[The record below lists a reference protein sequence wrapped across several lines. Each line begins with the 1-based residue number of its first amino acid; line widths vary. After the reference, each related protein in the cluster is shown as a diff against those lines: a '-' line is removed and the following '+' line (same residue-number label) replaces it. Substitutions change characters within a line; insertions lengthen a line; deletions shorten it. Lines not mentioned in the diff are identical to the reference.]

1 MKQLAIAIAFG
12 ASTMAL
18 SAPAAASVI
27 DYDVTD
33 HNAGTNSCPHGLWTN
48 NAFYSDCSRKFS
60 FQDGTTF
67 SVDTDAG
74 TGSFTGTAIN
84 DLGEVATLD
93 LSFSNLVDALP
104 NPAVFKDGGG
114 AYDPTVMDFFLGGS
128 GTITIGGAIYSLAGD
143 GLAGDTSVQFG
154 FGANDKDGDFGGS
167 AWLSILDPNGNH
179 LPHWDINF
187 DLAERP
193 TTPVP
198 APGGLALL
206 ALGLAGVWAGQRR
219 RRTARA

>member
-1 MKQLAIAIAFG
+1 MKKLAIAIAFG
-12 ASTMAL
+12 ASTMAF

-27 DYDVTD
+27 DYNVADY
-33 HNAGTNSCPHGLWTN
+33 NAGANCSHGLWTN
-48 NAFYSDCSRKFS
+48 TSNTGCSRYYS

-67 SVDTDAG
+67 SVDTNAG

-84 DLGEVATLD
+84 DLGEIATLD
-93 LSFSNLVDALP
+93 LSFTDLVDALP
-104 NPAVFKDGGG
+104 NPSVFKAGGG
-114 AYDPTVMDFFLGGS
+114 AYDPAVMDFFLGGA
-128 GTITIGGAIYSLAGD
+128 GTINIDGAEYTLGGD
-143 GLAGDTSVQFG
+143 GLAGDTAVQFG

-167 AWLSILDPNGNH
+167 AWLNIIDPNGIH

-187 DLAERP
+187 DLAARP
-193 TTPVP
+193 GTPVP

-219 RRTARA
+219 RARAQ

>member
-1 MKQLAIAIAFG
+1 MKKLAIAIAFG

-27 DYDVTD
+27 DYSVSS
-33 HNAGTNSCPHGLWTN
+33 HNSGTSSCPHGLWTN
-48 NAFYSDCSRKFS
+48 NAFHSGCSKKFD

-67 SVDTDAG
+67 SIDTDAG

-93 LSFSNLVDALP
+93 LAFTDLVDALP
-104 NPAVFKDGGG
+104 SGYDYKAGGG
-114 AYDPTVMDFFLGGS
+114 AYDPSIMDFFLGGS
-128 GTITIGGAIYSLAGD
+128 GTITIGGDTYSLGSDPFAGN
-143 GLAGDTSVQFG
+143 TSVQFG

-167 AWLSILDPNGNH
+167 AWLNIIDPNGVH

-187 DLAERP
+187 DLAEIP

-219 RRTARA
+219 RARAQ